1 MKRRN
6 NLDEMQEQR
15 LLHIESRGY
24 WLAFWGL
31 AAALIIQLA
40 IYGPDADYKLMLPE
54 WIVFMG
60 ICLYMVIGCIKAG
73 IWDRALKPNFKD
85 NVLMSVLAGL
95 LMGVV
100 QFIISFRNYHKPIGS
115 VAAGIFTG
123 IIVMVLCFAA
133 LSVCASVYKKRQ
145 EKLEKEDEE

>member
-6 NLDEMQEQR
+6 NLDEMQEQK

-40 IYGPDADYKLMLPE
+40 IYGPDADYKVMLPE

-73 IWDRALKPNFKD
+73 IGDRALKPSFKD
-85 NVLMSVLAGL
+85 NILMSVLAGL

-100 QFIISFRNYHKPIGS
+100 QFIISYRNYHKPVGS
-115 VAAGIFTG
+115 VAAAIFTG

-133 LSVCASVYKKRQ
+133 LSACASMYKKRQ